1 MQCRTVI
8 SGIPNVTDLIY
19 HLDSKTFEHD
29 NNTSGLN
36 LVHVRCDQVGSRLAN
51 PLAQLGYEPP
61 PLNETDFEEPLD
73 VQFYVTEANVLDW
86 SWDDT
91 PPGIP
96 SEREAKLEGPPP
108 LRAPGA
114 SIRDSNY
121 YYTQS
126 GRQPAF
132 GDSIINFRDN
142 AQRQIYL
149 VGRYSFLR
157 YRSEPRTFKWKL
169 HKDDK
174 VKQVCQ
180 IVYSFTPLTY
190 SATSKS
196 CMTPILRLSR

>member
-36 LVHVRCDQVGSRLAN
+36 LVHVRCDHVGSRLAN
-51 PLAQLGYEPP
+51 PLAHLGYEPP

-73 VQFYVTEANVLDW
+73 VQFYITEADIPDW

-96 SEREAKLEGPPP
+96 SQQEAKLEGPPP

-114 SIRDSNY
+114 SITDSSY
-121 YYTQS
+121 SYRS
-126 GRQPAF
+126 DSEPAF
-132 GDSIINFRDN
+132 GDPIINFRDD
-142 AQRQIYL
+142 AQRLMFL

-169 HKDDK
+169 HRDDK

-180 IVYSFTPLTY
+180 IVSDYTLYLHAVLFPSPV
-190 SATSKS
+190 
-196 CMTPILRLSR
+196 